1 MLLVTATLK
10 LIIPQSGNI
19 LSLLKQLIVS
29 TIVALPLTAVYIL
42 KNEAYLPSNLGQYFH
57 RSENIRQRNKRNKQ
71 IVILRK
77 LFCILTFGC
86 N

>member
-19 LSLLKQLIVS
+19 LSLLKWLIVS

-42 KNEAYLPSNLGQYFH
+42 KNEAYLRSNLVQYFH

-71 IVILRK
+71 IVIFRE
-77 LFCILTFGC
+77 LFCISTFGC